1 MSRLN
6 GFIPLERAAE
16 HASSAFLSIS
26 SVWSSSS
33 CLPWVLRKWDLTQM
47 ISDPIGLASGL
58 SIRPFRN
65 HLFELAGGRRH
76 GRRISDAIQAD
87 KTQKSGNEKQDCSK
101 VFSKPKKVCT

>member
-1 MSRLN
+1 
-6 GFIPLERAAE
+6 
-16 HASSAFLSIS
+16 
-26 SVWSSSS
+26 
-33 CLPWVLRKWDLTQM
+33 M

-101 VFSKPKKVCT
+101 VFSKPKKVCTALRSLPAASRHVLSCIS